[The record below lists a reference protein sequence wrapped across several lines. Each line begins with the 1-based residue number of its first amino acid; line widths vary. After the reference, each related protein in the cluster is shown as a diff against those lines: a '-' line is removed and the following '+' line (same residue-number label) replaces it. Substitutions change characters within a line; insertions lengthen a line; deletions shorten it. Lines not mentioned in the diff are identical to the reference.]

1 MSIDP
6 GYQKFIVP
14 PPPLASNQEK
24 AEVRVGMV
32 ISQLMDIRSDTGS
45 QSCSYILCVFSE
57 VGGYFQVQF
66 LLTMKWFETRLR
78 FKNLKDDIKLNT
90 FLPTER
96 DVIWVPELI
105 FSNTE
110 EKPSTVVDEKTSILV
125 DTTYYP
131 YQTYQLSDKDEN
143 SNIQYFSGAE
153 NPLHLRRF
161 YNQRFLCNYQLKW
174 YPFDVQKCHLVLEI
188 KESYSPYVKLLIESL
203 GRHPWIT

>member
-1 MSIDP
+1 M
-6 GYQKFIVP
+6 
-14 PPPLASNQEK
+14 
-24 AEVRVGMV
+24 
-32 ISQLMDIRSDTGS
+32 
-45 QSCSYILCVFSE
+45 FSE

-125 DTTYYP
+125 DTTYHA

-143 SNIQYFSGAE
+143 SNIQYFSGAQ
-153 NPLHLRRF
+153 NPLNLRRF

-188 KESYSPYVKLLIESL
+188 KESYSPFVKLLIESL
-203 GRHPWIT
+203 GRHSWITNFFLLLTSNVRSILFALL